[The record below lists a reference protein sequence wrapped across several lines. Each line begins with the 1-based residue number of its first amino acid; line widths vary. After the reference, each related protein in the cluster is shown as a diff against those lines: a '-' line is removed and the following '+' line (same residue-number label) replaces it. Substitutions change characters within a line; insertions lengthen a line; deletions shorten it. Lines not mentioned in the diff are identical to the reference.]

1 MSAEDRHAAILASV
15 QARGSVT
22 IRELAAELRVAAVTI
37 RADVRE
43 LARGGQLNRVHG
55 GVTWP
60 AGRPRRGPAGTAAER
75 RDPSSLRGMAPGH
88 VPKAPGQAY
97 SLGMV
102 VPHPAY
108 YYPEVIAGARAAAE
122 SLGVRLSL
130 GVSRNLPAEE
140 RVLVA
145 QMVQSGV
152 DGLLVTTAEDPRT
165 SPGTEAWLNT
175 LPVPVV
181 LAERRTGPD
190 TGAVESVATDHE
202 QGAFLAVRHL
212 RERGR
217 RHIALLQ
224 FDTMT
229 APMLKIGHRQALTAL
244 GLEPCSP
251 DVPSALVEND
261 PADLDDKCGRL
272 VRAVRDGQVD
282 AVLIHNDSI
291 ALPLVSRLQAAGVQ
305 VPGDLDVISYDDEIA
320 ALADPPLTAVAPP
333 RHAVGAEA
341 VHLLVRRLQ
350 DPDRPT
356 HTLMLRPQLNVR
368 T

>member
-1 MSAEDRHAAILASV
+1 MSAEDRHEAILASV
-15 QARGSVT
+15 RARGSVT
-22 IRELAAELRVAAVTI
+22 IRELAEELRVAAVTI

-43 LARGGQLNRVHG
+43 LARSGQLNRVHG
-55 GVTWP
+55 GATWP
-60 AGRPRRGPAGTAAER
+60 TGRPRRGPAGTAAGSRE
-75 RDPSSLRGMAPGH
+75 PAPVRGAAPAH
-88 VPKAPGQAY
+88 AAKAPALTY

-102 VPHPAY
+102 VPHSAY
-108 YYPEVIAGARAAAE
+108 YYPEVISGAREAAE
-122 SLGVRLSL
+122 ALGVKLSL
-130 GVSRNLPAEE
+130 GVSGNLPAEE

-145 QMVQSGV
+145 RMVQSGV
-152 DGLLVTTAEDPRT
+152 EGLLVTTAEDPRT
-165 SPGTEAWLNT
+165 SPGTEAWLNA

-229 APMLKIGHRQALTAL
+229 APMLRVGHQQALAAL
-244 GLEPCSP
+244 GLSPCSP
-251 DVPSALVEND
+251 DVPSVLVEND

-291 ALPLVSRLQAAGVQ
+291 ALPLVSRLRAAGVR

-333 RHAVGAEA
+333 RRAVGSEA

-356 HTLMLRPQLNVR
+356 HTLMLRPKLNVR
-368 T
+368 N